1 MKSSATLSRG
11 TCCAPAGPD
20 LSALSLKRLLQPG
33 SIAVFGGREAREVV
47 RQCRRMEF
55 AGDIWPVHPTAA
67 EVEGYRCFK
76 SVEALP
82 DSPDASFIGVNRH
95 TTVDIVR
102 SLSQRNAGGAVCY
115 ASGFREVSDGEDL
128 NDALV
133 ASAGGMSILGP
144 NCYGVI
150 NYLDGALLWPDQH
163 GGQRVDRGVA
173 ILTQSSNIGINLTM
187 QARGLPLAYL
197 IALGNQA
204 QTDLAAVLETLV
216 EDHRVSAI
224 GLYIEGFPDVRELEK
239 VMGRARERRIPV
251 VAVKSGISTQ
261 GANITRSHTAS
272 MAGSDEAASALLERL
287 GIARVQD
294 LDTLIESLKLL
305 HVHGPL
311 KGNRLCSMSCS
322 GGEASLMADTAL
334 GRDVVFPELTPEQHE
349 TVAKTVH
356 ELVSVSNPLDY
367 HTFAWNKEE
376 DLFATYRAML
386 ACGFDLS
393 MLVLDFPREDRC
405 NLETWDPAVN
415 AITRAADKTG
425 AATAVVASLPESLPE
440 AVATELIGR
449 GIAPLCGIRQ
459 ALDAVQATA
468 QIGAAW
474 RRPVGEITLPGP
486 TSPLPASQQSLD
498 EWQAKCEL
506 ASGGV
511 HVPRGER
518 VDSGQ
523 ALEEAARSLSYPLVL
538 KACDAKLAHK
548 SDAGAV
554 IVGID
559 GIDDLVAAGKTL
571 LAQYPKLLVEEMV
584 TDAVCE
590 LIVGVRQ
597 DPVIGLWMMIGSGG
611 IHAELLADH
620 KVVLLPVQDNEL
632 EKLINSLKISPLLKG
647 YRGGE
652 SADMSALLD
661 VLQSLAKFSLEK
673 RDVLMELEINPLLV
687 RPKGKG
693 TCAVDAVLQ
702 YARAS

>member
-1 MKSSATLSRG
+1 
-11 TCCAPAGPD
+11 
-20 LSALSLKRLLQPG
+20 LSLKRLFQPG

-55 AGDIWPVHPTAA
+55 AGDIWPVHPTVT

-76 SVEALP
+76 SVDALP

-115 ASGFREVSDGEDL
+115 ASGFKEVSDGEDL

-133 ASAGGMSILGP
+133 ESAGGMSILGP

-216 EDHRVSAI
+216 EDDRVSAI
-224 GLYIEGFPDVRELEK
+224 GLYTEGFPDVRELEK

-294 LDTLIESLKLL
+294 LDTLVESLKLL

-322 GGEASLMADTAL
+322 GGEASLMADTAI
-334 GRDVVFPELTPEQHE
+334 GRDVVFPEFTSEQHDS
-349 TVAKTVH
+349 VRATVH

-376 DLFATYRAML
+376 DLFGTYSAML

-415 AITRAADKTG
+415 AIIRAVDKTQ
-425 AATAVVASLPESLPE
+425 APTAVVASLPESLPE
-440 AVATELIGR
+440 KIATDLVSMGV
-449 GIAPLCGIRQ
+449 APLCGIRQ
-459 ALDAVQATA
+459 ALDAAQAA
-468 QIGAAW
+468 SQIGAAW
-474 RRPVGEITLPGP
+474 RRPHFEKALPGP
-486 TSPLPASQQSLD
+486 GLHLEQPVETLD
-498 EWQAKCEL
+498 EVHAKSEIE
-506 ASGGV
+506 SFGV
-511 HVPRGER
+511 GVPRGER
-518 VDSGQ
+518 VASVD
-523 ALEEAARSLSYPLVL
+523 ALKNAAESLTYPLVL
-538 KACDAKLAHK
+538 KACDTALLHK
-548 SDAGAV
+548 SEAGAV
-554 IVGID
+554 MVGID
-559 GIDDLVAAGKTL
+559 DFDELVAGATSL
-571 LAQYPKLLVEEMV
+571 FSRYPSLLVEEMI
-584 TDAVCE
+584 TDTVCE

-597 DPVIGLWMMIGSGG
+597 DPVIGPWMMIGSGG
-611 IHAELLADH
+611 IYAELLGDTR
-620 KVVLLPVQDNEL
+620 VTLLPARDDEF
-632 EKLINSLKISPLLKG
+632 ETMISSLKIHPLLNG
-647 YRGGE
+647 YRGSEAG
-652 SADMSALLD
+652 DVPALLAT
-661 VLQSLAKFSLEK
+661 LQRVADFVMEK
-673 RDVLMELEINPLLV
+673 RDSLVELEINPLLV
-687 RPKGKG
+687 RRQGKG
-693 TCAVDAVLQ
+693 VCAVDAVLQ

>member
-1 MKSSATLSRG
+1 M
-11 TCCAPAGPD
+11 
-20 LSALSLKRLLQPG
+20 SLKRLLQPG

-115 ASGFREVSDGEDL
+115 ASGFKEVSDGEDL

-204 QTDLAAVLETLV
+204 QTDLAAVLKTLV
-216 EDHRVSAI
+216 EDDRVSAI

-294 LDTLIESLKLL
+294 LDTLVESLKLL

-311 KGNRLCSMSCS
+311 RGNRLCSMSCS
-322 GGEASLMADTAL
+322 GGEASLMADTAI
-334 GRDVVFPELTPEQHE
+334 GRDVVFPELTSEQRDS
-349 TVAKTVH
+349 VRATVH

-376 DLFATYRAML
+376 DLFGTYRAML

-405 NLETWDPAVN
+405 NLETWGPAVN
-415 AITRAADKTG
+415 AITRAVDKTQ
-425 AATAVVASLPESLPE
+425 APTAVVASLPESLPE
-440 AVATELIGR
+440 SVAADLVGM
-449 GIAPLCGIRQ
+449 GVAPLCGIRQ
-459 ALDAVQATA
+459 ALDAAQAA
-468 QIGAAW
+468 SRIGAAW
-474 RRPVGEITLPGP
+474 RRPFFDKGLPGP
-486 TSPLPASQQSLD
+486 GSHLEHPVENLD
-498 EWQAKCEL
+498 EARAKGEIE
-506 ASGGV
+506 AFGV
-511 HVPRGER
+511 RVPRGEP
-518 VDSGQ
+518 VDSLD
-523 ALEEAARSLSYPLVL
+523 ALKNAANLLTYPLVL
-538 KACDAKLAHK
+538 KACDAALLHK

-554 IVGID
+554 MVGIEDLD
-559 GIDDLVAAGKTL
+559 GLVAGARTL
-571 LAQYPKLLVEEMV
+571 FSRYSILLVEEMM

-597 DPVIGLWMMIGSGG
+597 DPVIGPWMMIGSGG
-611 IHAELLADH
+611 LYAELLGDTRVA
-620 KVVLLPVQDNEL
+620 LLPPRDSEF
-632 EKLINSLKISPLLKG
+632 EEMIHSLKICPLLNG
-647 YRGGE
+647 YRGREAG
-652 SADMSALLD
+652 DMPALLAT
-661 VLQSLAKFSLEK
+661 LQSVADFVMEK
-673 RDVLMELEINPLLV
+673 RDSLVELEINPLLV

-693 TCAVDAVLQ
+693 ICAVDAVLQ